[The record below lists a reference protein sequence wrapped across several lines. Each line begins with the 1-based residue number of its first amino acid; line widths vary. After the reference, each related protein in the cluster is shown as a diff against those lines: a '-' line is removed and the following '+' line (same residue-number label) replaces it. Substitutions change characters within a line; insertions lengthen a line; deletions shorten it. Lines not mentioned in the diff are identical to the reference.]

1 MNKKI
6 NTLLFIL
13 GATLFN
19 IIVTVVFFAGL
30 LLLYA
35 KFLLPLI
42 PESGR
47 AWGFPL
53 IFIAAI
59 ALSFLI
65 YRFVLNLLM
74 KKIKIEK
81 YFDPVFGGRK
91 R

>member
-6 NTLLFIL
+6 NTLLFVL

-19 IIVTVVFFAGL
+19 IIVTVVFFIGL

-35 KFLLPLI
+35 KFFLPLI

-53 IFIAAI
+53 LFVAAI
-59 ALSFLI
+59 VLSFLT
-65 YRFVLNLLM
+65 YRFALNLLM
-74 KKIKIEK
+74 KKIKVEN

>member
-1 MNKKI
+1 MNKKV

-19 IIVTVVFFAGL
+19 IIITVVFFFGL
-30 LLLYA
+30 LLLYV
-35 KFLLPLI
+35 KFLLPLL

-53 IFIAAI
+53 LFIAAI
-59 ALSFLI
+59 VLSFLT

-74 KKIKIEK
+74 KKIKVEE